1 MSEEQAQQ
9 FLQQLQMLETY
20 VGEMTQRESQLMGI
34 MREASAAIDS
44 IKGIGGQEKS
54 DTLVPL
60 GLGTFVKTRI
70 ASKDKF
76 ILNIGAGVAIEKDKD
91 GAINYLE
98 SRLKEIE
105 VALQDTSAKRHDAEA
120 RLEQG
125 KQQINQMMMTPP
137 PEPKK

>member
-9 FLQQLQMLETY
+9 FLQQLQMLESY
-20 VGEMTQRESQLMGI
+20 VAELTQRENTLVGI

-44 IKGIGGQEKS
+44 IKGVGSKDQS

-60 GLGTFVKTRI
+60 GLGTFAKTQI
-70 ASKDKF
+70 SSKDKI

-91 GAINYLE
+91 AAINYLE

-105 VALQDTSAKRHDAEA
+105 VALQDTSAKRHDAA
-120 RLEQG
+120 TRLEQG
-125 KQQINQMMMTPP
+125 KQQINQMMMSPP

>member
-9 FLQQLQMLETY
+9 FLQQLQMLESY
-20 VGEMTQRESQLMGI
+20 VAELTQRENTLVGI

-44 IKGIGGQEKS
+44 IKGVGSKDQS

-60 GLGTFVKTRI
+60 GLGTFVKTQI
-70 ASKDKF
+70 SSKDKI

-91 GAINYLE
+91 AAINYLE

-105 VALQDTSAKRHDAEA
+105 VALQDTSAKRHDATT

-125 KQQINQMMMTPP
+125 KQQINQMMMSPP

>member
-9 FLQQLQMLETY
+9 FLQQLQMLESY
-20 VGEMTQRESQLMGI
+20 VAEMTQRENTLVGI

-44 IKGIGGQEKS
+44 IKGVGSKDQS

-60 GLGTFVKTRI
+60 GLGTFAKTQI
-70 ASKDKF
+70 SSKDKI

-91 GAINYLE
+91 AAINYLE

-105 VALQDTSAKRHDAEA
+105 IALQDTSAKRHDAA
-120 RLEQG
+120 TRLEQG
-125 KQQINQMMMTPP
+125 KQQINQMMMSPP

>member
-9 FLQQLQMLETY
+9 FLQQLQMLESY
-20 VGEMTQRESQLMGI
+20 VAEMTQRENTLVGI

-44 IKGIGGQEKS
+44 IKGVGSKDQS

-60 GLGTFVKTRI
+60 GLGTFAKTQI
-70 ASKDKF
+70 SSKDKI

-91 GAINYLE
+91 AAINYLE

-105 VALQDTSAKRHDAEA
+105 VALQDTSAKRHDAA
-120 RLEQG
+120 TRLEQG
-125 KQQINQMMMTPP
+125 KQQINQMMMSPP

>member
-9 FLQQLQMLETY
+9 FLQQLQMLESY
-20 VGEMTQRESQLMGI
+20 VAEMTQRENTLVGI

-44 IKGIGGQEKS
+44 IKGVGAKDQS

-60 GLGTFVKTRI
+60 GLGTFVKTQI
-70 ASKDKF
+70 SSKDKI

-91 GAINYLE
+91 AAINYLE

-105 VALQDTSAKRHDAEA
+105 VALQDTSANRHDAA
-120 RLEQG
+120 TRLEQG
-125 KQQINQMMMTPP
+125 KQQINQMMMSPP

>member
-9 FLQQLQMLETY
+9 FLQQLQMLESY
-20 VGEMTQRESQLMGI
+20 VAELTQRENTLVGI

-44 IKGIGGQEKS
+44 IKGVGSKDQS

-60 GLGTFVKTRI
+60 GLGTFAKTQI
-70 ASKDKF
+70 SSKDKI

-91 GAINYLE
+91 AAINYLE

-105 VALQDTSAKRHDAEA
+105 VALQDTSAKRHDATT

-125 KQQINQMMMTPP
+125 KQQINQMMMSPP

>member
-9 FLQQLQMLETY
+9 FLQQLQMLESY
-20 VGEMTQRESQLMGI
+20 VAELTQRENTLVGI

-44 IKGIGGQEKS
+44 IKGLGGKEQS

-60 GLGTFVKTRI
+60 GLGTFVKTQI
-70 ASKDKF
+70 SSKDKI

-91 GAINYLE
+91 AAINYLE

-105 VALQDTSAKRHDAEA
+105 VALQDTSAKRHDATT

-125 KQQINQMMMTPP
+125 KHQINQMMMTPP